1 MKTSQVKA
9 YRAVNGVWGIM
20 VILGLAFAGIVK
32 AQSLQMIP
40 ILVRDGREY
49 ASAAALATVYQIGLK
64 SLPGRTEFV
73 LCHQD
78 RCALINAVVTELN
91 GNQLVGIE
99 ALAKALG
106 AESDFSS
113 GRKSVGFT
121 FSKTTGDKFAGLPQ
135 AGSFAPHF
143 TLKTLDGKPVSLTDY
158 RGRRVLI
165 NSWASWCGCRNDLP
179 AWQAFYQK
187 HRDHNFEI
195 LSVAVDV
202 QGAKVVRPFVEKA
215 DVTFTVA
222 VDEADVLGR
231 AFGLKLTPVSI
242 LVDELGIIRAQGGG
256 PRKDF
261 LEQVET
267 VIREPLSKV
276 STPIQTSHAS
286 DSVAELEKRV
296 AASPQD
302 WRARTELAERLVAEN
317 NLEAATKQLDAARRL
332 KPDHADLYFLNGR
345 VLLRQGKS
353 EEALEQ
359 FRKARELDPQNWRI
373 RKQIWAIE
381 NPDKFYTARNPDYRW
396 QKEALSKER
405 TANTPAAP

>member
-1 MKTSQVKA
+1 MEPSQVKA
-9 YRAVNGVWGIM
+9 YRAVNGTLAIM
-20 VILGLAFAGIVK
+20 IILGLAFAGTLN
-32 AQSLQMIP
+32 AQSPQMIP

-49 ASAAALATVYQIGLK
+49 ASAATLATVYQIGLK
-64 SLPGRTEFV
+64 SLPGRTEFT

-78 RCALINAVVTELN
+78 RCALVNAVVTELN
-91 GNQLVGIE
+91 ENQLVGVE

-106 AESDFSS
+106 AESVFDS

-121 FSKTTGDKFAGLPQ
+121 FSKMAGISPGVPQ
-135 AGSFAPHF
+135 AGSFAPHL
-143 TLKTLDGKPVSLTDY
+143 TLKTLDGKPVSLADF

-202 QGAKVVRPFVEKA
+202 QGAKVVRPYVEMA

-261 LEQVET
+261 LEQVEA

-276 STPIQTSHAS
+276 STTVEPVHPS
-286 DSVAELEKRV
+286 DSVAELEQKV
-296 AASPQD
+296 AASPED
-302 WRARTELAERLVAEN
+302 WRARTELAERLVAEK
-317 NLEAATKQLDAARRL
+317 NLEAATKQLDAASRL
-332 KPDHADLYFLNGR
+332 KPDHADLCFLNGR
-345 VLLRQGKS
+345 ILLQQGKN

-381 NPDKFYTARNPDYRW
+381 HPDKFYTARNPDYRW